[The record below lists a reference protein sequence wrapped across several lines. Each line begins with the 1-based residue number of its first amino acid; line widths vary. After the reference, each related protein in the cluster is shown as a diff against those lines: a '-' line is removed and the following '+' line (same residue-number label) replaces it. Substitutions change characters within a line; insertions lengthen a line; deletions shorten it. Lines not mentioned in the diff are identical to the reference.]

1 MADNLTDALNE
12 RFEKNEKGLGYHHIE
27 NISGAEV
34 QVIFEFPTN
43 DVQESLYIHMGTLVT
58 VSHSVARSK
67 LPVYL
72 LGDTTMSGIALGN
85 KMVAG
90 SIVKLY
96 TRNDPL
102 TQHIKRFVDARFEK
116 IEKERLK
123 TFGNMVDKLSY
134 KEMSEYMRDDI
145 SPFNIHM
152 VTMSESDIEVG
163 QKFGVDTI
171 IGATIINTGNV
182 FSIENLISEET
193 ISFVAR
199 EVKYQTDVTK
209 ARSNFTSSSVVTA
222 SSLLN
227 DIRG

>member
-1 MADNLTDALNE
+1 MPENIIDAANE
-12 RFEKNEKGLGYHHIE
+12 RFERTEAGLGYQHIE
-27 NISGAEV
+27 NISGSEV

-43 DVQESLYIHMGTLVT
+43 DVQESLYIYMGTLVT

-67 LPVYL
+67 IPVYL
-72 LGDTTMSGIALGN
+72 LGDTTMSGLALGN

-96 TRNDPL
+96 TRNDPI

-116 IEKERLK
+116 IRKERLK
-123 TFGNMVDKLSY
+123 TFGNVSDNLSY
-134 KEMSEYMRDDI
+134 KEMSEYMRDDL

-152 VTMSESDIEVG
+152 ITMSETDIEVG
-163 QKFGVDTI
+163 QKFGVDSI

-193 ISFVAR
+193 ISFVAK
-199 EVKYQTDVTK
+199 EVKYQTDITQSK
-209 ARSNFTSSSVVTA
+209 SGFTSSSTITA
-222 SSLLN
+222 SRLLN

>member
-1 MADNLTDALNE
+1 MTENITDALNE
-12 RFEKNEKGLGYHHIE
+12 RFERNESGLGYQYIE
-27 NISGAEV
+27 NISGSEV

-43 DVQESLYIHMGTLVT
+43 DIQESLYIHMGTLVT

-67 LPVYL
+67 IPVYL
-72 LGDTTMSGIALGN
+72 LGDTTMSGLALGN

-96 TRNDPL
+96 TRNDPI

-116 IEKERLK
+116 VRKEKLK
-123 TFGNMVDKLSY
+123 SFGNVTDNLSY
-134 KEMSEYMRDDI
+134 KEMSEYMRDDL

-152 VTMSESDIEVG
+152 ITMSESDIEEG

-193 ISFVAR
+193 ISFVAK
-199 EVKYQTDVTK
+199 EVKYQTDVTQS
-209 ARSNFTSSSVVTA
+209 RSEFTSSSTITS

-227 DIRG
+227 DLRG